1 MFRALV
7 QSRDL
12 GLKPSIRKLK
22 EANFYFAIESGLAL
36 LVSFLINLAIVVCFG
51 QGKHHVP
58 MFHVYACVPNVS
70 FLGLS

>member
-1 MFRALV
+1 MKPLSNMVGWISALV

-12 GLKPSIRKLK
+12 GKNPTVRKLK

-51 QGKHHVP
+51 QG
-58 MFHVYACVPNVS
+58 N
-70 FLGLS
+70 